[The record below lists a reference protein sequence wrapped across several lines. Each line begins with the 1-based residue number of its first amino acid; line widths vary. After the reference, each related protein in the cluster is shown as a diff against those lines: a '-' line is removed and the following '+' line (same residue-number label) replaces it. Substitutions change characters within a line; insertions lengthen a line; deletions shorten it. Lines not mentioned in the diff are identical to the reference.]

1 MKKEFEQHM
10 TSIEI
15 AEITNQKHK
24 DLMKDIKKL
33 EPEWVKEHGSGFIQE
48 TFKDENGKTQSCYSL
63 TKQQSYFIAR
73 KLAIEAFSTF
83 FMRWNQMNKEL
94 EEFIIPNMESDE
106 EILEKADDIIA
117 EELEKLNRNSIYCFT
132 TTEIAKLYNMQAP
145 DLNSFLIDKGILRK
159 MNGSYELTRKYRNKG
174 YEAYRYSM
182 KINCRGQ
189 RKKKKTLVWTN
200 EGREFIQKLIK

>member
-33 EPEWVKEHGSGFIQE
+33 EPEWVKEHGSGFILE

-73 KLAIEAFSTF
+73 KLAIEAFS
-83 FMRWNQMNKEL
+83 
-94 EEFIIPNMESDE
+94 I
-106 EILEKADDIIA
+106 
-117 EELEKLNRNSIYCFT
+117 
-132 TTEIAKLYNMQAP
+132 
-145 DLNSFLIDKGILRK
+145 FL
-159 MNGSYELTRKYRNKG
+159 
-174 YEAYRYSM
+174 
-182 KINCRGQ
+182 
-189 RKKKKTLVWTN
+189 
-200 EGREFIQKLIK
+200 